1 MKERK
6 KLSASADDMNAH
18 GNPRL
23 QRSVDHHADL
33 AEPWSSELVAVSS
46 DTAAAPGQAQVP
58 EETEQV
64 QAS

>member
-1 MKERK
+1 
-6 KLSASADDMNAH
+6 MNAH

-33 AEPWSSELVAVSS
+33 VEPWSSELVAVSS